1 MELVPLSVGVTELVS
16 EAVREEVGEDVID
29 FELESELLGVIE
41 ALAPKEVDEVG
52 VEVPE
57 ALCEAVSLK
66 V

>member
-1 MELVPLSVGVTELVS
+1 VS
-16 EAVREEVGEDVID
+16 EGVLE
-29 FELESELLGVIE
+29 FEIESELLGVIE